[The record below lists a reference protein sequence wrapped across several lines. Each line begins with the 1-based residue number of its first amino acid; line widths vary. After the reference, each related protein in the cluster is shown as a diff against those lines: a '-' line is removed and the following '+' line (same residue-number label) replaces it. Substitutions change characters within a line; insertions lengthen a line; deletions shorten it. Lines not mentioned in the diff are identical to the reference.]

1 MDHCHTWK
9 CLYKISL
16 NKKMHGT
23 GQELPTND
31 NYVKVLTK
39 KSPWN
44 KGTDCG
50 IYLPPHP
57 PFLKKG

>member
-9 CLYKISL
+9 CSYKISL

-23 GQELPTND
+23 GQELPTNY

-39 KSPWN
+39 KGPWN
-44 KGTDCG
+44 KAQSVDLLTS
-50 IYLPPHP
+50 PPP
-57 PFLKKG
+57 SFKKG